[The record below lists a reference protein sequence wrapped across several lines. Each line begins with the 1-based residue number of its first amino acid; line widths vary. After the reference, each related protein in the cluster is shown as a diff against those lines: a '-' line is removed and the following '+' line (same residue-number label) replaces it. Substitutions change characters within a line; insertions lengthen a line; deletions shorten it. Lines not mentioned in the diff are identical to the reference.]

1 LESCTLAWP
10 DHLAGITAEGLA
22 AVTVSLIQGCAVQA
36 MNDPE
41 HFDTD
46 AYLVAAR
53 GIIGQLARAAD
64 LPPSGPRFKS
74 SLP

>member
-1 LESCTLAWP
+1 MVRSRRS
-10 DHLAGITAEGLA
+10 TAV
-22 AVTVSLIQGCAVQA
+22 VTSPAEQPCRNR

-46 AYLVAAR
+46 EYLVAAR